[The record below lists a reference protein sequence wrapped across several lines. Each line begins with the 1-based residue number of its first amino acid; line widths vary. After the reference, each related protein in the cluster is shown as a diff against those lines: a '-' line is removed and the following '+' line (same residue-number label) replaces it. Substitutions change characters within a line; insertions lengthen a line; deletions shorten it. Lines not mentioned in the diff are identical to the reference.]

1 MKPGLFVLTF
11 CLWPWY
17 AHAEPIDL
25 KTGGWEVSVT
35 TTGAGAAADKQTFQT
50 CVTKQDLAS
59 GGVFES
65 EDETNCTHKVITQ
78 SAQRFEFDEA
88 CREPEPSK
96 GHMVFEAKSR
106 EAYVGSIDRT
116 LEGGAQVHIEMS
128 GHWVSAT
135 CSDDV
140 DD

>member
-11 CLWPWY
+11 CLLPWY
-17 AHAEPIDL
+17 ARAEPIDL
-25 KTGGWEVSVT
+25 KTGGWEVTVT
-35 TTGAGAAADKQTFQT
+35 TSGAGAADKQTFQT
-50 CVTKQDLAS
+50 CVTKEGLAS
-59 GGVFES
+59 GSVFEG
-65 EDETNCTHKVITQ
+65 EDEASCTRKVITQ

-96 GHMVFEAKSR
+96 GHMTFEAKSR
-106 EAYVGSIDRT
+106 DAYVGSIDRT
-116 LEGGAQVHIEMS
+116 LEGGAQVHIAMS
-128 GHWVSAT
+128 GHWVSPT

>member
-1 MKPGLFVLTF
+1 MKPGLFVLTL
-11 CLWPWY
+11 CLLPCC

-35 TTGAGAAADKQTFQT
+35 TTGAGETDKQSFQS
-50 CVTKQDLAS
+50 CVTKEGLAS
-59 GGVFES
+59 GSVFES
-65 EDETNCTHKVITQ
+65 EDETNCTRKVIRR

-96 GHMVFEAKSR
+96 GHMSFEAKSR

-116 LEGGAQVHIEMS
+116 LQGGAQVHIEMS